1 MYKSSNYGNYKGNL
15 FLIALVKL
23 ILLYTMDGENW
34 MQKPKQST
42 ILNLR
47 MQLEDMWLWKDL
59 KSQHKTEFVFISG
72 PR

>member
-23 ILLYTMDGENW
+23 IFLYTMGGENW
-34 MQKPKQST
+34 MQKSKQST
-42 ILNLR
+42 VLNLR
-47 MQLEDMWLWKDL
+47 MQLEDMWLRKDL
-59 KSQHKTEFVFISG
+59 KSQNKTEFVFISG

>member
-23 ILLYTMDGENW
+23 IFLDTMDGENW

-42 ILNLR
+42 MLNLR
-47 MQLEDMWLWKDL
+47 MQLEDMCLWKDL
-59 KSQHKTEFVFISG
+59 KSQNKTEFVFISG
-72 PR
+72 SR

>member
-23 ILLYTMDGENW
+23 IFLYTMGGENW
-34 MQKPKQST
+34 MQKSKQST
-42 ILNLR
+42 VLNLR

>member
-1 MYKSSNYGNYKGNL
+1 MG
-15 FLIALVKL
+15 
-23 ILLYTMDGENW
+23 GENW

-42 ILNLR
+42 ILNLP

-59 KSQHKTEFVFISG
+59 KSQNKTEFVFISG